1 MTGLAE
7 PREARLAPGSAAI
20 DYDPNKPLSEIEE
33 DIAQT
38 RAELGETLDALER
51 KLAPRQ
57 LLEKGVDMLRG
68 SMDGNFDRVGET
80 LRANPIPLALI
91 GAGIG
96 WLLLS
101 RGAAADAIGNAARGA
116 RRSVRE
122 SLSEAEDRGGGLAD
136 RVKHAADVS
145 VAAAEAV
152 YEYARPKIEETVE
165 RTARYATEVTSRAGH
180 AAQAAG
186 GYAHQAGRYAEEAG
200 RQLHNAR
207 DQVSRAMDDHPLAVG
222 VISLAAGAALALLL
236 PSSRVEDRYL
246 GTTRDRVLGE
256 ARDLGLE
263 ALARAEE
270 IAGAAADAAT
280 DAVRREVAGDD
291 RGPSRRM

>member
-1 MTGLAE
+1 MTVAE
-7 PREARLAPGSAAI
+7 TREAPIAPASA
-20 DYDPNKPLSEIEE
+20 DYDSNKPLSEIED
-33 DIAQT
+33 DIAKT

-68 SMDGNFDRVGET
+68 SMDGNFEQVGET

-101 RGAAADAIGNAARGA
+101 RSGGSGADGNGTLNDGRVIPSRVAESDAHAA
-116 RRSVRE
+116 
-122 SLSEAEDRGGGLAD
+122 GLTD
-136 RVKHAADVS
+136 RVKHAAGATI
-145 VAAAEAV
+145 AAAEAV
-152 YEYARPKIEETVE
+152 YEYARPKIQHTVE
-165 RTARYATEVTSRAGH
+165 RTARYAAEATSRAG
-180 AAQAAG
+180 QAV
-186 GYAHQAGRYAEEAG
+186 QAGHYTEGAG
-200 RQLHNAR
+200 RKLHTARAQL
-207 DQVSRAMDDHPLAVG
+207 SRAMDEHPLAVG

-236 PSSRVEDRYL
+236 PSSRVENRYL
-246 GTTRDRVLGE
+246 GTARNRVLGE
-256 ARDLGLE
+256 ARDRGLE

-280 DAVRREVAGDD
+280 EAVRREVAGEDQA
-291 RGPSRRM
+291 RSRPL

>member
-1 MTGLAE
+1 
-7 PREARLAPGSAAI
+7 
-20 DYDPNKPLSEIEE
+20 
-33 DIAQT
+33 
-38 RAELGETLDALER
+38 
-51 KLAPRQ
+51 
-57 LLEKGVDMLRG
+57 
-68 SMDGNFDRVGET
+68 MDGNFDRVGET

-101 RGAAADAIGNAARGA
+101 RSATADAIGNAARGA

-165 RTARYATEVTSRAGH
+165 RTARYANEVTSRAGH
-180 AAQAAG
+180 AAG

-222 VISLAAGAALALLL
+222 VISLAAGAA
-236 PSSRVEDRYL
+236 
-246 GTTRDRVLGE
+246 
-256 ARDLGLE
+256 
-263 ALARAEE
+263 
-270 IAGAAADAAT
+270 
-280 DAVRREVAGDD
+280 
-291 RGPSRRM
+291 

>member
-1 MTGLAE
+1 MTELVA
-7 PREARLAPGSAAI
+7 PSDARVAS
-20 DYDPNKPLSEIEE
+20 DYDANKPLSEIEE
-33 DIAQT
+33 DISRT

-51 KLAPRQ
+51 RLAPRQ

-68 SMDGNFDRVGET
+68 SLDGNLDRVGET

-101 RGAAADAIGNAARGA
+101 HRDGVAAAVQDTSDHAAGLAHRIRHAADA
-116 RRSVRE
+116 
-122 SLSEAEDRGGGLAD
+122 
-136 RVKHAADVS
+136 S
-145 VAAAEAV
+145 VAAAEAA
-152 YEYARPKIEETVE
+152 YDYARPKIGETVE
-165 RTARYATEVTSRAGH
+165 RTARYASGVKSRAEH

-186 GYAHQAGRYAEEAG
+186 GYAHQAGHYAEEAG

-222 VISLAAGAALALLL
+222 VIALAAGAALALLL

-246 GTTRDRVLGE
+246 GQTRDRVLDE
-256 ARDLGLE
+256 ARDRGLE
-263 ALARAEE
+263 ALTRAEE
-270 IAGAAADAAT
+270 IAGAAADAAS
-280 DAVRREVAGDD
+280 DAVRRQVAGDD